1 MFPLR
6 FLFIEI
12 RHFTFFPNNGDVAVL
27 WLSYFTLTLSKNKIV
42 SFFVV
47 NCGIYFSSHQFLWI
61 FLTG

>member
-1 MFPLR
+1 MFLLR

-12 RHFTFFPNNGDVAVL
+12 RHHELLHFFKTLVL
-27 WLSYFTLTLSKNKIV
+27 MLLYFTLTLSKNKIV